1 MRRTSS
7 PISKLPDV
15 LVADANVVL
24 SATIGGRARDVLLD
38 SRAPSAIAPASV
50 GDEVLEH
57 LPAIARKRR
66 LDLGVLL
73 PVLAALPIE
82 WVDLER
88 YTGHEAQARHR
99 LKGRDEDDW
108 PVVALAL
115 DVASQRKSLAIWTHD
130 KDFEVSGLPTVTTG
144 QLLDHLEGRSPP

>member
-1 MRRTSS
+1 M
-7 PISKLPDV
+7 
-15 LVADANVVL
+15 
-24 SATIGGRARDVLLD
+24 IGGRARDVFLHP
-38 SRAPSAIAPASV
+38 RAPSVIAPASA

-57 LPAIARKRR
+57 IPAIARKR

-82 WVDLER
+82 WVDPER
-88 YTGHEAQARHR
+88 YASHEAESRRR

-115 DVASQRKSLAIWTHD
+115 ELKSKRKSFAIWTQD
-130 KDFEVSGLPTVTTG
+130 KEFEVSRLPILTTG
-144 QLLDHLEGRSPP
+144 QLLDYYEGRSSR